1 MIADGTGKCQQT
13 PELNKNHTRSTF
25 GFLRSAS
32 CLKLLFIA
40 VQIGEKA
47 FFFSTC
53 EVYTLVF
60 LFFYNVTNRVDSEKN
75 LVWLGNEMHNCTVL
89 LKSEIKRLCI

>member
-13 PELNKNHTRSTF
+13 PELNKDHRGSTF
-25 GFLRSAS
+25 GFLCSAS

-47 FFFSTC
+47 FFSTC
-53 EVYTLVF
+53 EVYTLIFF
-60 LFFYNVTNRVDSEKN
+60 LFLIFFFYNVINRVDSEKN
-75 LVWLGNEMHNCTVL
+75 LV
-89 LKSEIKRLCI
+89 